1 MAINY
6 DAEIK
11 RRGLST
17 PVKREEKKEEKKPG
31 LLSRFVGSIK
41 SGIQS
46 IQKEGEAKNAQFY
59 GAKTPEEQTARE
71 NRFGMRGNEAMQ
83 KQNLAD
89 VQYANRKLTYDEIL
103 AKRTREE
110 QMAERDA
117 KFLTAPIRYTA
128 GSLASGLVSLGL
140 EKANSDLQYTPKTD
154 IEKLLIGD
162 QKIQRIT
169 KDESLYGVLARG
181 AGTTTAVI
189 AMAALENPFLQGT
202 GVSTGIKN
210 VLKRKLE
217 KEGAEYLAKLGSKEF
232 IKLAD
237 EAIKVE
243 KANGK
248 ITKIE
253 AEQALKTVKE
263 EVAKKTPLKPKVVKE
278 DPLIKEAKKYKSA
291 DEFVKAQGE
300 PVYHGG
306 KLSGNIDVSKSNR
319 SLYGKGFNVTDTPS
333 RATQYNE
340 NLNEFVMNPK
350 NIVEMRSSMNESFFN
365 KFADKFESTKE
376 YKDLISPDTVGYHD
390 AYEVIKRVSGEDSAA
405 KFFAQNGIDGWRIAS
420 PSGISDSTNQIT
432 IFNPKIL
439 KTKSQLTDIYNQAK
453 GVKEAPLVSKTL
465 KNKETAKVLDSSVD
479 NPSFTN
485 PKDIKV
491 YRGEGKGI
499 GNSTLVNGK
508 YFADSKVFASKF
520 GKVSEDTIPAGSKI
534 FDLDKVKNGQGE
546 ISPQMLVDQKALT
559 KHLMDKGFE
568 YTKNT
573 NARGVEYV
581 LLKDTPINELAKIAK
596 DFKTKRDFLEYLAGD
611 GYSKVKD
618 TLSRIRTGDTD
629 LAWNQ
634 SRNIGINGEKI
645 KEAPLVS
652 KKKPIVLKHVD
663 EMGNVIK
670 KEGNKKVTVEPLI
683 ANPSVPKRIE
693 NQTIEKGLVDNFKNI
708 DEYDK
713 VSFKD
718 QAIKVGE
725 IIDEDPERAIRIALG
740 KELPTNGALP
750 ESVFIAVKNQALAKG
765 DTDLLIKLATEEG
778 GVAKEST
785 LLGQRIKMLDER
797 KPIDAFSEISKVVKE
812 RQKVLDVRNKNKNKI
827 KTEIEKAIHK
837 DKIIKNTPTK
847 YDWNSLV
854 QEIICK

>member
-189 AMAALENPFLQGT
+189 AMAALENPFLNGT

-278 DPLIKEAKKYKSA
+278 DPLIAEARKYKSA

-453 GVKEAPLVSKTL
+453 GVKEAPLVSK
-465 KNKETAKVLDSSVD
+465 
-479 NPSFTN
+479 
-485 PKDIKV
+485 
-491 YRGEGKGI
+491 
-499 GNSTLVNGK
+499 
-508 YFADSKVFASKF
+508 
-520 GKVSEDTIPAGSKI
+520 
-534 FDLDKVKNGQGE
+534 
-546 ISPQMLVDQKALT
+546 
-559 KHLMDKGFE
+559 
-568 YTKNT
+568 
-573 NARGVEYV
+573 
-581 LLKDTPINELAKIAK
+581 
-596 DFKTKRDFLEYLAGD
+596 
-611 GYSKVKD
+611 
-618 TLSRIRTGDTD
+618 
-629 LAWNQ
+629 
-634 SRNIGINGEKI
+634 
-645 KEAPLVS
+645 
-652 KKKPIVLKHVD
+652 KKPIVLKPVD

-718 QAIKVGE
+718 QAVKVGE